1 MESLLSGFILGT
13 GPGDGLLANV
23 IHRVAALFVISQ
35 PILARGDVSRR
46 NFAPSI
52 CGSHLRKA
60 YVQGQAFASTVYLL
74 FQLYV
79 NAYSRKDISKAKIT
93 VL

>member
-35 PILARGDVSRR
+35 PILARGDVSR
-46 NFAPSI
+46 NFALSI
-52 CGSHLRKA
+52 CGNHLRKA
-60 YVQGQAFASTVYLL
+60 YVQGQIFASTVYLL

-79 NAYSRKDISKAKIT
+79 NAY
-93 VL
+93 